1 MAEQSLKDKTVKGA
15 SWTAIDSIA
24 RYGITFIVGI
34 VLARLLSPD
43 EYGLIGILT
52 IFINLFNVIVDG
64 GFAHAL
70 IRKKDATDEDYC
82 TVFYTNLVISIV
94 LAATLFLCA
103 EPISIFF
110 ERGELYDLTRVMS
123 VIVVINALS
132 IVQRTRLTKRID
144 FKTQTKISII
154 ASVTSGIVGI
164 GMALMGFGVW
174 ALVSQQLSSQLL
186 TSILLWLYN
195 KWIPKLVFSWDSFK
209 DLWSFGWKLLASS
222 VIGSLTNDLYNAVIG
237 KCFTPQALG
246 YYTRARHFSGIFST
260 NISTIVNKVSFPVL
274 STIQDDRQRLKSA
287 YRRLIKVTMLPTFV
301 LMLGMAAVAKPM
313 ILVLIGE
320 KWLTAA
326 QYLQI
331 ICFYAMMIP
340 LHTINL
346 ISIQVVGRSDIT
358 LRLRIIKSAVGL
370 IPIGIGI
377 LTNSIIWM
385 LVGSLIVDYF
395 CYYLNTYYSGPL
407 LGYPIH
413 EQIKDIMP
421 SLGVALL
428 MAVPVYFLSYLPISP
443 FVILPVQIILGAALV
458 IMICKF
464 FKLPEYFEIRG
475 VVINHVNKIRNVKKA

>member
-24 RYGITFIVGI
+24 RYGITFVVGI

-82 TVFYTNLVISIV
+82 TVFYTNLVISIF

-103 EPISIFF
+103 KPISVFF
-110 ERGELYDLTRVMS
+110 ERDELFDLTRVMS
-123 VIVVINALS
+123 IIVIINALS
-132 IVQRTRLTKRID
+132 IVQRTRLTKQID

-154 ASVTSGIVGI
+154 ASVSSGVVGI
-164 GMALMGFGVW
+164 GMALINFGVW
-174 ALVSQQLSSQLL
+174 ALVGQQLTSQLL
-186 TSILLWLYN
+186 TSALLWTYN
-195 KWIPKLVFSWDSFK
+195 KWIPKFVFSWDSFK

-222 VIGSLTNDLYNAVIG
+222 VIGSLTTDLYNAVIG
-237 KCFTPQALG
+237 KCFTPQSLG
-246 YYTRARHFSGIFST
+246 YYTRAHHFSGIFST

-274 STIQDDRQRLKSA
+274 STIQDNKQRLKSA
-287 YRRLIKVTMLPTFV
+287 YRRLIKVTMLPSFV
-301 LMLGMAAVAKPM
+301 LMLGLAAIAQPM

-320 KWLTAA
+320 KWITAA
-326 QYLQI
+326 KYLQI
-331 ICFYAMMIP
+331 ICLYAMMIP

-358 LRLRIIKSAVGL
+358 LRLRIIKSVVGL
-370 IPIGIGI
+370 VPIGIGI
-377 LTNSIIWM
+377 WSNSIIWM
-385 LVGSLIVDYF
+385 LVGSLVVDYF

-413 EQIKDIMP
+413 EQIRDIIP

-428 MAVPVYFLSYLPISP
+428 MAIPVYFLSYLPISP
-443 FVILPVQIILGAALV
+443 FVILPVQVIIGAILV
-458 IMICKF
+458 SVLCNL
-464 FKLPEYFEIRG
+464 FKLPEYSEIRG
-475 VVINHVNKIRNVKKA
+475 VVINYVDKIRSVNKA

>member
-1 MAEQSLKDKTVKGA
+1 MSEQNLKKKTINGA

-24 RYGITFIVGI
+24 RYGITFVVGI

-43 EYGLIGILT
+43 EYGLIGILM

-82 TVFYTNLVISIV
+82 TVFYTNFVISIV

-103 EPISIFF
+103 RPISFFF
-110 ERGELYDLTRVMS
+110 ERDELYDLTRVMS

-132 IVQRTRLTKRID
+132 IVQKTRLTKKID

-154 ASVTSGIVGI
+154 TSVTSGIVGI

-174 ALVSQQLSSQLL
+174 ALVSQQLSSHLL

-195 KWIPKLVFSWDSFK
+195 KWIPKLVFSSDSFK

-222 VIGSLTNDLYNAVIG
+222 IIGSLTNDLYNAVIG

-274 STIQDDRQRLKSA
+274 STIQDDKLRLKSA
-287 YRRLIKVTMLPTFV
+287 YQRIIKVTMLPTFV
-301 LMLGMAAVAKPM
+301 LMLGMASVAKPM

-320 KWLTAA
+320 KWIIAA

-358 LRLRIIKSAVGL
+358 LRLRIIKSVVGL
-370 IPIGIGI
+370 IPIGIGVWS
-377 LTNSIIWM
+377 NSIIWM
-385 LVGSLIVDYF
+385 LIGSLIVDYF

-407 LGYPIH
+407 LGYPIL
-413 EQIKDIMP
+413 EQVKDVLP
-421 SLGVALL
+421 SLGIALL
-428 MAVPVYFLSYLPISP
+428 MALPVYALSYLPLSP
-443 FVILPVQIILGAALV
+443 FIVLPIQILAGGGLVILLCNA
-458 IMICKF
+458 
-464 FKLPEYFEIRG
+464 FKLPEYYEIEN
-475 VVINHVNKIRNVKKA
+475 VILDYINKFRNKNT